1 MILANCRCH
10 TALSAFSMSNE
21 ASLDHNWHSWK
32 IRGQTCFPIIFNCQ
46 TFCTN
51 KCCLHLAEQES
62 SGWLRRASFM
72 TSFEAIRAWGRVV
85 AETLLSVADLKS
97 PSAQTAGLIVTLPS
111 SLWFGLRRKSRLLIW
126 LRVTHGAE
134 TLMDT
139 SCTHYNAR
147 ADKERFPRLTGV
159 SVQLQKHRQRQTQT
173 HEDTHRQADTHTA
186 CTPVHVSADR
196 NKGERASLPGMNN

>member
-10 TALSAFSMSNE
+10 TALSAFSMPNE

-51 KCCLHLAEQES
+51 KCRCTLRN
-62 SGWLRRASFM
+62 RRARAGCAVFSFM

-85 AETLLSVADLKS
+85 AELLLSAADLKS

-111 SLWFGLRRKSRLLIW
+111 SL
-126 LRVTHGAE
+126 
-134 TLMDT
+134 
-139 SCTHYNAR
+139 
-147 ADKERFPRLTGV
+147 
-159 SVQLQKHRQRQTQT
+159 
-173 HEDTHRQADTHTA
+173 
-186 CTPVHVSADR
+186 
-196 NKGERASLPGMNN
+196 